1 VRALYVRLLGLEA
14 VLAGIFLVLMVV
26 LVFTGGVARLMRHPQ
41 NWTIDLA
48 TCCFAWATFLCAD
61 IAWRRDAL
69 MSVNLLAARAP
80 LPVRRAL
87 SYCNYLIISAFLIY
101 VIYTGIL
108 LSYVSRARSFQG
120 IPEVS
125 YSWVTMSLPVGGG
138 LLLITTLLKL
148 REAMRSDGLVREER
162 TGR

>member
-1 VRALYVRLLGLEA
+1 VRALYAKLLRLEV
-14 VLAGIFLVLMVV
+14 VLAGVFLVLMVA
-26 LVFTGGVARLMRHPQ
+26 LVFTGGVARLMRHPL

-48 TCCFAWATFLCAD
+48 TCCFAWVTFLCAD

-69 MSVNLLAARAP
+69 MSIDLLAARAP
-80 LPVRRAL
+80 PPVQRAL
-87 SYCNYLIISAFLIY
+87 AYCNYLIISAFLVY

-108 LSYVSRARSFQG
+108 LSWVSRARAFQG

-148 REAMRSDGLVREER
+148 RAAMRSNGLLRDAR
-162 TGR
+162 AGR

>member
-1 VRALYVRLLGLEA
+1 
-14 VLAGIFLVLMVV
+14 M
-26 LVFTGGVARLMRHPQ
+26 
-41 NWTIDLA
+41 
-48 TCCFAWATFLCAD
+48 
-61 IAWRRDAL
+61 
-69 MSVNLLAARAP
+69 
-80 LPVRRAL
+80 
-87 SYCNYLIISAFLIY
+87 Y

-148 REAMRSDGLVREER
+148 REAMRSDGLLREER
-162 TGR
+162 AGR